1 MRFTSY
7 TFRTVTLCAL
17 ASFLTTTPE
26 AALQP
31 AIAQGL
37 ASEAGAVSSAV
48 VTDGGGSGL
57 IQREYDLTRKM
68 AQTPSDIAGYLLR
81 PGDLVNVTVLTGEAD
96 NITLE
101 VQLAQDGSIALPWV
115 DPLVVEGLTLAQTST
130 LVQQAYSRIY
140 RRAFSQVTL
149 VKLGSY
155 MVQVQG
161 YHPYPGLYRVYNG
174 TSLYGLLLAL
184 NIDTDGERRR
194 VRLLRPDA
202 TGAGNLLHLAPELR
216 EVGQFDALDFS
227 VRGRIEQ
234 DLFLAPFD
242 RLVIEEPPVVVQIE
256 RGVPRPGKY
265 AVQAGEGL
273 QDILE
278 LAGQADRAADL
289 QNTILTRLDADGTPQ
304 VQYLD
309 LASILASP
317 HPFPLQ
323 DRDRIRIVPYRQ
335 QVYVL
340 GEVQVPGAYPLDPGD
355 GVLELLSK
363 AGGISN
369 QAHARSMSLVRPPR
383 LFADRTAEH
392 DIVTIDIR
400 TLIKPGKQ
408 REQPASLQAGDILY
422 VPSKG
427 DRLTASNILTAVS
440 TAFTR
445 IITN

>member
-7 TFRTVTLCAL
+7 TYRTVTLCAL
-17 ASFLTTTPE
+17 AFLLSTAPE
-26 AALQP
+26 AVLQP
-31 AIAQGL
+31 AMAQG
-37 ASEAGAVSSAV
+37 SVPEVGAVPSAV
-48 VTDGGGSGL
+48 VSDGGGSGL
-57 IQREYDLTRKM
+57 LQREYDLTRKM
-68 AQTPSDIAGYLLR
+68 AQTPADVAGYLLR
-81 PGDLVNVTVLTGEAD
+81 PGDHVNVTVLTGEAE
-96 NITLE
+96 NIALE

-149 VKLGSY
+149 VKLGSI

-194 VRLLRPDA
+194 VRLLRPEA
-202 TGAGNLLHLAPELR
+202 PTEGNLLHLAPELR
-216 EVGQFDALDFS
+216 EVGQFDALEFS

-309 LASILASP
+309 LASILASS

-340 GEVQVPGAYPLDPGD
+340 GEVQMPGAYPLEPGD